1 MRDERRLSTC
11 VCISAAGTT
20 RRASKM
26 PIKILSESRW
36 LGVRYKPQ
44 PGERSFIK
52 RAQAKQDEEVAVSAS
67 VPDDKES
74 ELFFGVPLSRR
85 GIQPVWLRFT
95 NNGEQSYRLDLGSV
109 DPNYYSPLEAAFV
122 NHFATG
128 KRLAAF
134 GLLAWFFFPLLI
146 FVPLKYLGA
155 RAANRRMNAYFQ
167 EYGVGWGL
175 IRPGSEI
182 SGFIFTPR
190 DQGTK
195 EFTVRLMGS
204 ESAKQFF
211 FSIRVPGPRVDHG
224 NKVFDGYYHPEE
236 TLECDDAVLRKQLEA
251 LPRSTTNKR
260 GTVEGDPLN
269 LVVIGNF
276 DTLLT
281 AFGARWDET
290 EKIGLRSCWMTIQ
303 SFLLGT
309 SYRYCPVSSL
319 YFQGRSQDFA
329 LQRTRQHINERLH
342 LRLWITPLQ
351 FMKKPVW
358 VGQISRDIGVRFT
371 PKAWNLTTHKIDPD
385 VDDARDYVLSDLMQA
400 GRVSQVAY
408 VKGVQ
413 AASQNAP
420 RRNLTGDPYFTDGL
434 RAVAV
439 ISETRTK
446 PRLLNWA

>member
-1 MRDERRLSTC
+1 
-11 VCISAAGTT
+11 
-20 RRASKM
+20 M

-36 LGVRYKPQ
+36 LGIRYKPQ
-44 PGERSFIK
+44 PEERSFIE
-52 RAQAKQDEEVAVSAS
+52 RTQVKQDEEFTVSAS
-67 VPDDKES
+67 VLDDQES
-74 ELFFGVPLSRR
+74 EQFFGVPLARR
-85 GIQPVWLRFT
+85 GLQPIWLRIR
-95 NNGEQSYRLDLGSV
+95 NNGGQTYRLDLGSL

-122 NHFATG
+122 SHFATG
-128 KRLAAF
+128 KRLAGF

-167 EYGVGWGL
+167 EHGIGWGL
-175 IRPGSEI
+175 IRPGNEV
-182 SGFIFTPR
+182 SGFAFTPL

-195 EFTVRLMGS
+195 EFTVKLSGS
-204 ESAKQFF
+204 GSAKQFF
-211 FSIRVPGPRVDHG
+211 FSIPVPGLRVDHG
-224 NKVFDGYYHPEE
+224 HKGLEKHYRSEE
-236 TLECDDAVLRKQLEA
+236 TLDCDETALRKQLEA

-269 LVVIGNF
+269 LVVIGDF
-276 DTLLT
+276 DTILN

-290 EKIGLRSCWMTIQ
+290 EKISLRSCWLTIK

-309 SYRYCPVSSL
+309 RYRYCPVSSL

-351 FMKKPVW
+351 FMRKPVW

-371 PKAWNLTTHKIDPD
+371 PKTWNLTTHKIDPD
-385 VDDARDYVLSDLMQA
+385 VDDARDYVMGDLMEA

-408 VKGVQ
+408 VAGVE
-413 AASQNAP
+413 AAEPNAL
-420 RRNLTGDPYFTDGL
+420 RKNLTGDPYFTDGL

-439 ISETRTK
+439 ISESRTK
-446 PRLLNWA
+446 PTYLNWT